1 MASASLGNGGVG
13 SSRSINGFKG
23 SSSSVDWLGR
33 EMLEMRLR
41 DKTDTDEERV
51 SFWIN
56 CCLYFLESSPD
67 SLLKL
72 MRSLIIISRSFRQF
86 IYS

>member
-41 DKTDTDEERV
+41 DKTDTDEDRV
-51 SFWIN
+51 SFWI
-56 CCLYFLESSPD
+56 LVIYIFLPN
-67 SLLKL
+67 
-72 MRSLIIISRSFRQF
+72 F
-86 IYS
+86 